1 MHGTDLARKY
11 RDMDGRTARRLTRA
25 MAMLVIIA
33 FLATAFIPAAMADM
47 TDGGAIEANSRAARS
62 VQPLDVDDPPW
73 HNVSA
78 PETWSNVTVHD
89 GAVLQVLR
97 SGTLTAQSIKLDGGS
112 LWVSGTVKIQGNPPG
127 IASAIYG
134 HGEYLKIDSGA
145 KVQIVGPAGGNV
157 IDISQGGRAKLDFV
171 ADRYI
176 EVRGEI
182 TAIGNNGAAAT
193 GQSGPGPWKT
203 GGVGGWVSAGGCADI
218 SLRTRQKNNTHILL
232 QGASITGTGGQAG
245 AAADA
250 VGSQSGGYSQ
260 GGVVDGHVGAGGY
273 VNITVSGY
281 NVQILDSN
289 IVGTGGSGGSAG
301 SGGDASAATGGGG
314 GGYAGGSGSA
324 GVMAMDYVGSGGAV
338 NMNFFA
344 TAQGMIG
351 GKSHLTG
358 TGGQGGLGGR
368 GGNGV
373 FGDWNGGGGAGG
385 GGGYGGGQGAAGGSA
400 NSGEAAAVVGYV
412 GTGGAITYS
421 FSAGDNF
428 AIAGS
433 TVLTLGG
440 GRGGNTQVGGAAGG
454 SYGGGGGGG
463 GYGGGGGGGGFWGGG
478 GTGGAATVGGRVGD
492 GGDAIMNFDE
502 QAVSIGKA
510 VDIVASGGMKG
521 DGTNQPGASSA
532 SGGGAGGKG
541 SGRSTSNGY
550 LRYTIPMTA
559 PYVKAPADGA
569 ILSTMPTF
577 SWELAHDTGPS
588 AVVNVKGYKLEIS
601 RNSTMAGYDEN
612 DLPNTAS
619 SYKPASMEGGQ
630 YWWRIKTAYSDKE
643 SEMVSTSVRTF
654 YFNKPPWLKKNL
666 PAIKVN
672 EDQNKTNVL
681 NLDDYFT
688 DDLYPN
694 NMVYGIVPDYNVYH
708 FVNLSLSGD
717 RNQNVNI
724 NISQDFYSKEYFNVS
739 AKDQGG
745 LVGYSGTVTV
755 IVLGIN
761 DAPRVATIGNQT
773 VTEDT
778 ENIIYLTDI
787 IYDPESWHPMDPVLG
802 NPVYS
807 LTQLDFK
814 TDSKYITIVKDPN
827 TTPPT
832 INMVMDFQLSG
843 VFAVNL
849 TVADGFASTVVNFY
863 VNVTPVND
871 PPSIL
876 SIPLVI
882 MIEDIPKT
890 VDLKQYSFDEE
901 TPLAKLNW
909 KVRVKDKK
917 ILDAQ
922 LEEGN
927 LLRLLS
933 KPLMSGDTTVYLT
946 VTDQQGALAN
956 AEMKVKVNPVNYPP
970 RFVPDYLNIPKGVAY
985 TLDLKTVM
993 VDVDSDISTMQIM
1006 NISFD
1011 NASNAVTVQGLAVA
1025 VFNYPDN
1032 QRTNDSLL
1040 VDVDNLGASAT
1051 YNITIKLGYA
1061 PAFKKKLPSI
1071 SFVSDDQYTLDMKKY
1086 ITDKDDNATSLTYEV
1101 KGYDD
1106 SLFEPTVSPTTGKII
1121 LSAHKGG
1128 TGNMTVIVTDK
1139 MGFTVQQNVKVSI
1152 EAASPITTIKKSPAA
1167 MAGIVLIIVVVVVVA
1182 VLVVASRKT
1191 GKPFKGMKKGGPQPV
1206 EQPKPVLGPEGQPP
1220 PPMGF
1225 VEGQGWV
1232 QQPVAPPPVPG
1243 APATAPYPESP
1254 VPGATPPPPPPPP
1267 PPPAGHEAVP
1277 PTKPAG
1283 PTLVPP
1289 PVPVKPAGPVA
1300 LDPQKK
1306 RLRELKRKER
1316 HGELT
1321 EKEEDELSK
1330 LEAQQEGGAPGAAA
1344 PAKCPKC
1351 GDEISPDFVKCPSC
1365 GEVLKK

>member
-1 MHGTDLARKY
+1 MELFQMTGTDFARKH
-11 RDMDGRTARRLTRA
+11 RDMNGRTARRYTRA
-25 MAMLVIIA
+25 MAMLIVIA
-33 FLATAFIPAAMADM
+33 FLATAFIPAAMAG
-47 TDGGAIEANSRAARS
+47 TIDGGPIQTASRAASR
-62 VQPLDVDDPPW
+62 VANLDVDAQTW
-73 HNVSA
+73 HNVTGV
-78 PETWSNVTVHD
+78 ENYLNITVHD

-97 SGTLTAQSIKLDGGS
+97 SGTLTAQSIKLDGAS
-112 LWVSGTVKIQGNPPG
+112 LWVTGTVNIQGNPSG

-134 HGEYLKIDSGA
+134 HGEYLKVDSGA
-145 KVQIVGPAGGNV
+145 KVKIVGPAGSTM

-171 ADRYI
+171 ADSYI

-182 TAIGNNGAAAT
+182 TAIGNNGAPAT
-193 GQSGPGPWKT
+193 GQSGPGPWKA

-218 SLRTRQKNNTHILL
+218 SLRTRQRNNTHILL

-301 SGGDASAATGGGG
+301 AGGDGSTATGGGG
-314 GGYAGGSGSA
+314 GGYAGGSGAA

-368 GGNGV
+368 GGNGAY
-373 FGDWNGGGGAGG
+373 GDYYSGGAGGG
-385 GGGYGGGQGAAGGSA
+385 GGGYGGGQGAAGVGA
-400 NSGEAAAVVGYV
+400 NPGEAAAVVGYV
-412 GTGGAITYS
+412 GTGGAVTFS
-421 FSAGDNF
+421 FSAGDNI

-440 GRGGNTQVGGAAGG
+440 GRGGNTQAGG
-454 SYGGGGGGG
+454 SAGGGGYGGGGGGG
-463 GYGGGGGGGGFWGGG
+463 GYGGGGGGGGGYYGNGGP
-478 GTGGAATVGGRVGD
+478 GGAATVGGRVGD
-492 GGDAIMNFDE
+492 GGDAIINFDE
-502 QAVSIGKA
+502 QVISIGKT
-510 VDIVASGGMKG
+510 VDIVASGGTKG
-521 DGTNQPGASSA
+521 DGTTQAGGSV

-559 PYVKAPADGA
+559 PYVKTPADGV

-588 AVVNVKGYKLEIS
+588 AVTKVQGYKLEIS
-601 RNSTMAGYDEN
+601 RNSTMAGYDGP
-612 DLPNTAS
+612 DLLPNTVS
-619 SYKPASMEGGQ
+619 SYKPASMDGGQ
-630 YWWRIKTAYSDKE
+630 YWWRIKTAYGDKDSD
-643 SEMVSTSVRTF
+643 MISTSVRTF

-681 NLDDYFT
+681 NLDDFFT
-688 DDLYPN
+688 DDLYSN

-724 NISQDFYSKEYFNVS
+724 NISQDFYGKEYFNIS

-761 DAPRVATIGNQT
+761 DAPRVTAIGNQT

-778 ENIIYLTDI
+778 ENIIYLTDL

-807 LTQLDFK
+807 LTQLDLK
-814 TDSKYITIVKDPN
+814 TDSKYIAIVKDPN

-849 TVADGFASTVVNFY
+849 TVADGFASTVVRFY

-871 PPSIL
+871 PPTIL
-876 SIPLVI
+876 PIPLVI
-882 MIEDIPKT
+882 MTEDIPKT

-970 RFVPDYLNIPKGVAY
+970 RFVPDFLNIPKGVAY

-1061 PAFKKKLPSI
+1061 PAFKKKLPSV
-1071 SFVSDDQYTLDMKKY
+1071 SFVSDDQYTLDMKNY
-1086 ITDKDDNATSLTYEV
+1086 ITDKDDNVTSLTYEV

-1106 SLFEPTVSPTTGKII
+1106 ALFEPTVSPTTGKII

-1128 TGNMTVIVTDK
+1128 KGNMTVIVTDK
-1139 MGFTVQQNVKVSI
+1139 MGFKVSQNVKVTI

-1182 VLVVASRKT
+1182 VLVVASRR
-1191 GKPFKGMKKGGPQPV
+1191 KKRAVAPVQQPA
-1206 EQPKPVLGPEGQPP
+1206 PVLGPNGQPP

-1243 APATAPYPESP
+1243 APTTAPYPESP
-1254 VPGATPPPPPPPP
+1254 VPGSTLQSQ
-1267 PPPAGHEAVP
+1267 PPAGPEAVP
-1277 PTKPAG
+1277 PPKPAG

-1300 LDPQKK
+1300 MDPQKK

-1321 EKEEDELSK
+1321 EKEEEDLSK

-1351 GDEISPDFVKCPSC
+1351 GDEISSDFIKCPSC